1 MSKRKSLINWQL
13 FLGMLLILIGVVFL
27 IDLLLPNYKI
37 MGFGWP
43 IIVISVGLFFIIG
56 MLIAREKSVGLAIPG
71 TLITSLGVLL
81 LLQNTFNLWLTWTY
95 AWTLL
100 ISALGLGLLMMNTIL
115 KRPGLR
121 KAGGALIGVGLVL
134 FVILGIFF
142 EIILN
147 ISGENK
153 ASGVFLGVGLVFLGL
168 FILFSRF
175 LFASSAKAHQ
185 KTSDQVIEVSPQ
197 HPVNSSN
204 NNSGENAP

>member
-1 MSKRKSLINWQL
+1 MLKHKSLINWQL

-27 IDLLLPNYKI
+27 IDLLIPNLNL

-43 IIVISVGLFFIIG
+43 LIVILLGLIFFIG
-56 MLIAREKSVGLAIPG
+56 MLIDREKGVGLAIPG
-71 TLITSLGVLL
+71 ALITSLGILL
-81 LLQNTFNLWLTWTY
+81 FLQNTFNLWWTWTY

-100 ISALGLGLLMMNTIL
+100 ISALGLGLLMMNNTL

-153 ASGVFLGVGLVFLGL
+153 ASGVFLGVGLVLLGL

-175 LFASSAKAHQ
+175 LFARSYKEHQ

-197 HPVNSSN
+197 DPVSSSHHK
-204 NNSGENAP
+204 SGENTP

>member
-43 IIVISVGLFFIIG
+43 IIVILLGLIFFIG
-56 MLIAREKSVGLAIPG
+56 MLIAREKGVGLAIPG
-71 TLITSLGVLL
+71 ALITSLGFLL
-81 LLQNTFNLWLTWTY
+81 FLQNTFNLWLTWTY

-100 ISALGLGLLMMNTIL
+100 ISAFGLGLLMMNNTL

-121 KAGGALIGVGLVL
+121 KTGGALIGVGLVL

-153 ASGVFLGVGLVFLGL
+153 ASGVFLSVGLVFLGL

-175 LFASSAKAHQ
+175 LFARSAKVHQ
-185 KTSDQVIEVSPQ
+185 KTSDQVIEISPQ
-197 HPVNSSN
+197 DPVTSSHNKPGKNS
-204 NNSGENAP
+204 P